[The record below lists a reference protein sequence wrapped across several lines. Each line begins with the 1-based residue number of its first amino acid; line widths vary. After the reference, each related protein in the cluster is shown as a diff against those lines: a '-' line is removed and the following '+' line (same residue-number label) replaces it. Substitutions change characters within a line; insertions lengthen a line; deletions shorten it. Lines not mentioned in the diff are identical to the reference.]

1 MKRPKNKVGQ
11 RVQIREVFANVGKDG
26 ERRIDYELVSALSH
40 PVRLEILL
48 ALQGRIASPA
58 ELSQELDASLGVISY
73 HTSTLV
79 KCGYLDLVHSEARQR
94 GVIENFFAVT
104 PRALMTEDD

>member
-1 MKRPKNKVGQ
+1 MTDDR
-11 RVQIREVFANVGKDG
+11 D
-26 ERRIDYELVSALSH
+26 ERLNYELVNALSH

-48 ALQGRIASPA
+48 ALQGRVASPA
-58 ELSQELDASLGVISY
+58 ELSQELGASLGVISY

-79 KCGYLDLVHSEARQR
+79 KCGCLELVRSERRR

-104 PRALMTEDD
+104 PRALMSEDD

>member
-1 MKRPKNKVGQ
+1 MTDDR
-11 RVQIREVFANVGKDG
+11 D
-26 ERRIDYELVSALSH
+26 ERLDYELVNALSH

-48 ALQGRIASPA
+48 ALQGREASPV
-58 ELSQELDASLGVISY
+58 ELSQELGASLGVISY

-79 KCGYLDLVHSEARQR
+79 KCGCLELVRSERRR

-104 PRALMTEDD
+104 PRALMPEDD